1 MITFERPLQCK
12 HHLASVLIM
21 VHIDKINNDDA
32 AQIAQTKLP
41 CNRLHRLKVGLVDRF
56 FQCAMADKSTG
67 IHIDGSHGFSLVDD
81 QVTT

>member
-1 MITFERPLQCK
+1 MVTLERPFQRK
-12 HHLASVLIM
+12 HHLTSMLIM

-41 CNRLHRLKVGLVDRF
+41 CNRLHCLKVGLVDRL
-56 FQCAMADKSTG
+56 FQCTMTDKSTG
-67 IHIDGSHGFSLVDD
+67 IHIDSGHGFSLVDD